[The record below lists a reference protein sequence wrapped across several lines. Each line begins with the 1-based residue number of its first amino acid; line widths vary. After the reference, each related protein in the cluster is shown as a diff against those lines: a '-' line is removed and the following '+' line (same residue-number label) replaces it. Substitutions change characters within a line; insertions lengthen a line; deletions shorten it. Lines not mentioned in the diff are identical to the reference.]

1 MEWLNYHHLLYF
13 WTVANEGSI
22 ARACEKLLLAQP
34 TISGQLRALERA
46 LGEKLFARSGRGLV
60 LTEVGEQLFR
70 TAHRMQ
76 SELQQVQELMSE
88 SQDVPTGQLIVT
100 TTVGIGSTWL
110 SSRLDEFLKLYP
122 LIQLEIRLNDAE
134 LDLAMREADVAIRL
148 HRPNQSEM
156 IQRKLFTVH
165 NHFYASN
172 AYIDELGMPASA
184 DQLDNHRIISFGEP
198 VPSYLGDINY
208 LERMGRADSS
218 PRRAALKVNAI
229 YGMMQACRAGI
240 GIAMLPDYVTEKE
253 DGLVQILPE
262 IELPAYEAYFVYPP
276 AIKNSK
282 RVGVFR
288 DFLVSKAR
296 EWSF

>member
-1 MEWLNYHHLLYF
+1 MLDWDKLRIFHTAAES
-13 WTVANEGSI
+13 GSFTH
-22 ARACEKLLLAQP
+22 AAEKLGMSQSAVSRQ
-34 TISGQLRALERA
+34 ISALEDD
-46 LGEKLFARSGRGLV
+46 LGLKLFIRHARGLV

-70 TAHRMQ
+70 TAHRMHW
-76 SELQQVQELMSE
+76 ELQQVETQMSE
-88 SQDVPTGQLIVT
+88 SQDTPTGPLIVT

-165 NHFYASN
+165 NHFYA
-172 AYIDELGMPASA
+172 AKGYIEEFGMPTDA
-184 DQLDNHRIISFGEP
+184 DQLDDHRIVSFGEP
-198 VPSYLGDINY
+198 VPSYLGDINF

-253 DGLVQILPE
+253 DGLVQVLPE
-262 IELPAYEAYFVYPP
+262 TELPAYEAFFVYPP
-276 AIKNSK
+276 ALKNSK

-288 DFLVSKAR
+288 DFLVAKAR

>member
-1 MEWLNYHHLLYF
+1 MLDWDKLRIFHTAAES
-13 WTVANEGSI
+13 GSFTH
-22 ARACEKLLLAQP
+22 AAEKLGMSQSAVSRQ
-34 TISGQLRALERA
+34 ISALEDD
-46 LGEKLFARSGRGLV
+46 LGFKLFIRHARGLV

-70 TAHRMQ
+70 TAHRMHW
-76 SELQQVQELMSE
+76 ELQQVETQMSE
-88 SQDVPTGQLIVT
+88 SQDVPSGPLIVT

-122 LIQLEIRLNDAE
+122 LIQLEIRLNDSE

-165 NHFYASN
+165 NYFYAAKS
-172 AYIDELGMPASA
+172 YIEEKGMPQSGEE
-184 DQLDNHRIISFGEP
+184 LDDHRIITFGEP

-208 LERMGRADSS
+208 LERMGRTDSS
-218 PRRAALKVNAI
+218 PRRAALKVNSI
-229 YGMMQACRAGI
+229 YGMMQAARAGI
-240 GIAMLPDYVTEKE
+240 GIAMLPAYVTERS
-253 DGLVQILPE
+253 DSLVHVLPE
-262 IELPAYEAYFVYPP
+262 VELPSYEAYFVYPP
-276 AIKNSK
+276 ALKNSK

-288 DFLVSKAR
+288 DFLVAKAR

>member
-1 MEWLNYHHLLYF
+1 MLDWDKLRIFHTAAES
-13 WTVANEGSI
+13 GSFTH
-22 ARACEKLLLAQP
+22 AAEKLGMSQSAVSRQ
-34 TISGQLRALERA
+34 ISALEDD
-46 LGEKLFARSGRGLV
+46 LGLKLFIRHARGLV

-70 TAHRMQ
+70 TAHRMHW
-76 SELQQVQELMSE
+76 ELQQVETQMSE
-88 SQDVPTGQLIVT
+88 SQDVPTGPLIVT

-172 AYIDELGMPASA
+172 SYIDEHGMPSA
-184 DQLDNHRIISFGEP
+184 PEELDNHRVISFGEP

-208 LERMGRADSS
+208 LERMGRSDSS
-218 PRRAALKVNAI
+218 PRRAALRVNAI

-276 AIKNSK
+276 ALKNSK